1 MLIENPVQDQ
11 SHLRIRLLLLQ
22 HQHNYVFNST
32 NIKLKKKKKISLPQ
46 CPADSQVIKQFKLK
60 LNQTQMLKGNKKL
73 TYSLQPSPFIP
84 V

>member
-32 NIKLKKKKKISLPQ
+32 NIIKIKIKISLPP

-73 TYSLQPSPFIP
+73 TYSL
-84 V
+84 

>member
-11 SHLRIRLLLLQ
+11 SYLRIRLLLLQ

-32 NIKLKKKKKISLPQ
+32 NIKKKKKKFSLPQ

-73 TYSLQPSPFIP
+73 IYSLQPSPSIP